1 VLTWLNVARKNK
13 NRVILVVFDW
23 LSINFF
29 RVFKKR
35 PEVDVIRLFVKE
47 AVIND

>member
-1 VLTWLNVARKNK
+1 VLTWLNVARKNI
-13 NRVILVVFDW
+13 NRVILVVFYW

-29 RVFKKR
+29 RVFKQR
-35 PEVDVIRLFVKE
+35 PEVDVIRLFVKK